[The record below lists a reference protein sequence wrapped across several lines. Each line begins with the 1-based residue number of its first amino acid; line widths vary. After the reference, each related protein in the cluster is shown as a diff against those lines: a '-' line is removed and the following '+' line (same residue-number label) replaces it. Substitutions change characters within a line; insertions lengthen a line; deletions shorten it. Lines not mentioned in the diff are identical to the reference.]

1 MFVEVIGE
9 NTVGESLFG
18 LNRVNGEKMFQQFV
32 KKNFK
37 KQTRHN
43 LG

>member
-32 KKNFK
+32 KKKIQKTN
-37 KQTRHN
+37 QT
-43 LG
+43 